1 MMNKEPKNYTDYFI
15 SWGRREW
22 YIFPTIIYLNNPYL
36 SWSEDRTSPAWGLYF
51 QWLKLTIGFQSQKN
65 PNYKK

>member
-36 SWSEDRTSPAWGLYF
+36 SWSEDRTSPAWGVYF

-65 PNYKK
+65 PNYIK